1 MAKRQSLGRGL
12 GALIPNVSRETTA
25 KKSTTTSA
33 TKPAVAPTKTSKP
46 TAGLPPKKP
55 ASKGAIAPKPTKA
68 TSKAANL
75 KTAAE
80 GQQTPQPKAIAG
92 LTFAEL
98 SVHSIVPNA
107 QQPRQVFDDE
117 ALAEL
122 VHSIKEVGLLQPIVV
137 RPAPGG
143 RYELVAGE
151 RRLRA
156 TKKAGFTTIPALIR
170 ETADDQML
178 RDALLENLHRA
189 ALTPLEEAAAYKQLL
204 EDFGGTQEELATRLG
219 RSRPQISNTL
229 RLLNLPVA
237 VQRRVAA
244 GVISAGHARALLG
257 LKDESA
263 IERLANRIVA
273 EGLSV
278 RTVEEIVS
286 LGQDD
291 KPANKTTKKAA
302 GKISAPG
309 LKSIGD
315 RLSDKLD
322 TRVTVALGRT
332 RGKVIIEFATLED
345 LQRIV
350 DVIDPKT
357 RGMFG
362 EPVK

>member
-12 GALIPNVSRETTA
+12 GALIPDVSRETTA
-25 KKSTTTSA
+25 KKSAAKPTKKSSA
-33 TKPAVAPTKTSKP
+33 TPAKASKRP
-46 TAGLPPKKP
+46 TALPPKK
-55 ASKGAIAPKPTKA
+55 AATKGATAQKPIKATTKA
-68 TSKAANL
+68 PTAKPKADS
-75 KTAAE
+75 
-80 GQQTPQPKAIAG
+80 QQPEQPKAIAG

-98 SVHSIVPNA
+98 NVRSIVPNA

-156 TKKAGFTTIPALIR
+156 TKKAGFKTIPALIR

-189 ALTPLEEAAAYKQLL
+189 ALTPLEEASAYKQLL

-229 RLLNLPVA
+229 RLLNLPPA

-257 LKDESA
+257 LKDQSA

-291 KPANKTTKKAA
+291 KPANKTTKKTA

-322 TRVTVALGRT
+322 TRVTVTLGRT
-332 RGKVIIEFATLED
+332 RGKVIVEFATLED

-350 DVIDPKT
+350 DVIDPKA

>member
-12 GALIPNVSRETTA
+12 GALIPDVSRETTTAKPKGGTGAKPA
-25 KKSTTTSA
+25 KKTA
-33 TKPAVAPTKTSKP
+33 GVAPTK
-46 TAGLPPKKP
+46 AVP
-55 ASKGAIAPKPTKA
+55 ASKSTAKPAAKAKAAPK
-68 TSKAANL
+68 S
-75 KTAAE
+75 TAAAT
-80 GQQTPQPKAIAG
+80 QTTSQTPAVIAG

-98 SVHSIVPNA
+98 PIRSIVPNA

-122 VHSIKEVGLLQPIVV
+122 VHSIQEVGLMQPIVV
-137 RPAPGG
+137 RPAKGG
-143 RYELVAGE
+143 GYELVAGE

-156 TKKAGFTTIPALIR
+156 SKKAGFKTIPALIR

-178 RDALLENLHRA
+178 RDALLEN
-189 ALTPLEEAAAYKQLL
+189 
-204 EDFGGTQEELATRLG
+204 FGGTQDELATRLG

-229 RLLNLPVA
+229 RLLNLPPA

-257 LKDESA
+257 LKDASA
-263 IERLANRIVA
+263 IERLASRIVA

-291 KPANKTTKKAA
+291 KPAKPTAKKSG

-309 LKSIGD
+309 LKSMGD
-315 RLSDKLD
+315 RLSDRLD
-322 TRVTVALGRT
+322 TRVTVQVGKS

-350 DVIDPKT
+350 EVIDPKQ

-362 EPVK
+362 EPLK

>member
-12 GALIPNVSRETTA
+12 GALIPDVSRETGNVKTKAGTGTKPAKKTAGPTA
-25 KKSTTTSA
+25 KKAA
-33 TKPAVAPTKTSKP
+33 TKKAAPAGKASAKPVATATKTATRQP
-46 TAGLPPKKP
+46 GTQ
-55 ASKGAIAPKPTKA
+55 APV
-68 TSKAANL
+68 
-75 KTAAE
+75 
-80 GQQTPQPKAIAG
+80 AIAG

-98 SVHSIVPNA
+98 PVRSIVPNA

-122 VHSIKEVGLLQPIVV
+122 VHSIQEVGLLQPIVV
-137 RPAPGG
+137 RPASGG
-143 RYELVAGE
+143 GYELVAGE

-156 TKKAGFTTIPALIR
+156 TKKAGFKTIPALIR

-204 EDFGGTQEELATRLG
+204 EDFGGTQDELATRLG

-229 RLLNLPVA
+229 RLLNLPLA

-257 LKDESA
+257 LKDPAA
-263 IERLANRIVA
+263 IERLASRIVA

-291 KPANKTTKKAA
+291 KPTKPTSKKPT

-309 LKSIGD
+309 LKSMGD
-315 RLSDKLD
+315 RLSERLD
-322 TRVTVALGRT
+322 TRVTVQVGKS

-350 DVIDPKT
+350 EVIDPKQ

-362 EPVK
+362 EPIK

>member
-12 GALIPNVSRETTA
+12 GALIPDVSRETTA
-25 KKSTTTSA
+25 KKSA
-33 TKPAVAPTKTSKP
+33 AKPTKKSSAAPAKASKRP
-46 TAGLPPKKP
+46 TALPPKKS
-55 ASKGAIAPKPTKA
+55 ATKGGVAKKPTKSA
-68 TSKAANL
+68 V
-75 KTAAE
+75 TAPKVKSPADT
-80 GQQTPQPKAIAG
+80 QQTAQPKAIAG

-98 SVHSIVPNA
+98 NVRSIMPNA

-189 ALTPLEEAAAYKQLL
+189 ALTPLEEASAYKQLL

-229 RLLNLPVA
+229 RLLNLPPA

-257 LKDESA
+257 LKDQSA

-291 KPANKTTKKAA
+291 KPASKSTKKTA

-322 TRVTVALGRT
+322 TRVSVTLGRT

-350 DVIDPKT
+350 DVIDPKV